1 MPVTRLFGV
10 SAAGLNATGAGD
22 ARNWYDAVGDYQTKS
37 VLPGLRAVPA
47 YPVPGESWTD
57 QGHRAGQLDSELP
70 ATLAADRQERATTR
84 KTVAETDAIYYDMGV
99 VTSSG
104 HLGLRAT
111 NTALAPSSVWDT
123 GDPTTT
129 IQSETVIEPP
139 HRRTALPN
147 QRETVPNATPAPS
160 ARQKTGPNCGGY
172 RRALRPVL
180 KPLLDVLADLTRDL
194 EREWPQPQP
203 VRTDADRDIGRLIA
217 RSADQFAKAIRAQ
230 SVTPI
235 ASKYAQATS
244 EFQRAQLAKQAK
256 AAVGIDIRKL
266 TGLDRDIPRRLAAF
280 SEENAQLIT
289 GLGAR
294 LADDVA
300 KGRARRRSHWIAV
313 ETIAARL
320 AERELVTESRAAL
333 IARDQVGKLFGEV
346 NKARQQ
352 NIGVSGYVWRTAND
366 NRVREEHGRWTAIDS
381 SGAAHHQKGIPE
393 SRQLPLLRRPGLLGT
408 ARLTKCHKT

>member
-1 MPVTRLFGV
+1 MPRQPRLPR
-10 SAAGLNATGAGD
+10 AA
-22 ARNWYDAVGDYQTKS
+22 R
-37 VLPGLRAVPA
+37 P
-47 YPVPGESWTD
+47 
-57 QGHRAGQLDSELP
+57 
-70 ATLAADRQERATTR
+70 DRI
-84 KTVAETDAIYYDMGV
+84 AE
-99 VTSSG
+99 
-104 HLGLRAT
+104 
-111 NTALAPSSVWDT
+111 
-123 GDPTTT
+123 
-129 IQSETVIEPP
+129 E
-139 HRRTALPN
+139 
-147 QRETVPNATPAPS
+147 
-160 ARQKTGPNCGGY
+160 Y

-203 VRTDADRDIGRLIA
+203 VRTDADRDIERLIA
-217 RSADQFAKAIRAQ
+217 RTADQFAKAIRAQ

-244 EFQRAQLAKQAK
+244 DFQRAQLAKQAK
-256 AAVGIDIRKL
+256 AAVGVDIRKL
-266 TGLDRDIPRRLAAF
+266 TGLDRDIPQRLAAF

-300 KGRARRRSHWIAV
+300 KVVREGVAIGSRW

-366 NRVREEHGRWTAIDS
+366 NRVREEHEALDGDRFEWS
-381 SGAAHHQKGIPE
+381 SPPPE
-393 SRQLPLLRRPGLLGT
+393 GHPGEAVNCRCYADPDFADLLG
-408 ARLTKCHKT
+408 